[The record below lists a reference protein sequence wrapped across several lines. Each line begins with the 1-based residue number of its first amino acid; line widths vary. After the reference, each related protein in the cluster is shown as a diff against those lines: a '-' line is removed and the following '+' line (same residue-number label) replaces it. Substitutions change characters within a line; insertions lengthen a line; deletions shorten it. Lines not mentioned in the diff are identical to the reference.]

1 MESKN
6 MIKLSL
12 TLNTNY
18 IVNDSQYKS
27 KYFITLIIRKSEL
40 IINIMTFFYPFITY
54 KNIVTT
60 KLKVLSILNII

>member
-40 IINIMTFFYPFITY
+40 IINIMTFF
-54 KNIVTT
+54 
-60 KLKVLSILNII
+60 LSIYNLQKYSYDKTKST